1 MSSGDEFELNY
12 IKIDSENEIELL
24 SSTNYAKEI
33 SLLFETIINNEQ
45 YKIAKSITKDI
56 EKNIHDNSELLKN
69 NIEFSKKFIKIITSD
84 KRKKLNASVK
94 RILSIDFGKEFIFNY
109 SNIFDVCSILTLLF
123 TETKKYKIS
132 SIEDLKNI
140 IKKINFPQYDF
151 YRLYLDFS
159 KKNNKRNSISSS
171 SINTKISN
179 DIKQENNLSMNY
191 KNLETNIKNY
201 FVLNNELSYLKDEES
216 SKAITRNKFIYPE
229 YNKNIHKNFD
239 IKKIELPI
247 ELIMLLSKLRQV
259 NCLIF
264 QIQNIQKKYLEL
276 ANFIL
281 SNIEWLFIKEIEEIK
296 FDLCNEEIQKELDK
310 AYDKITEDLYSK
322 NNINKS
328 LFYYNGVYSA
338 RSINCWMPECDFY
351 FEEKETINRDC
362 NYRNQLTEDSV
373 VITEYTCNINNAF
386 GNLMNIRYI
395 PKINFSI
402 LNNFDTP
409 GFGQF
414 SDSRSSSF
422 FLDDLNNYTINKR
435 NSFDLINE
443 AASIF
448 ELDLDEIE
456 TTQKKN
462 KINENNIQLLN
473 DIEIPSPLIEI
484 NDTYNNYFKM
494 VLFYSYYLSKS
505 LRKINSLSLF
515 FQDSFSYE
523 ININYKIEDKSE
535 LTHFLIFLNNI
546 EFLQEINISFNSLD
560 DKSFEYMLR
569 ILHKNTLLSKIRIS
583 FFTPDLNYYDNS
595 LFNLCVSK
603 KIDLSQLFSEFSEYQ
618 KNGDNSKERKFNE
631 YILEEKLLNP
641 FIFNLCNLSNLLKHQ
656 LIKNIEE
663 LVLRFDIPLP
673 LINNQKYRIVIIK
686 FIFDILIMLTFQDN
700 RTNTFKI
707 LAPNLEI
714 NSNKMPFIKSFFNEI
729 SLTEE
734 ENNNETNQ
742 NVEIKTGETIE
753 EIDNKEIN
761 DKKIESALNNNK
773 NKKVINKT
781 DENKQQILSQLSKEK
796 MKEFEK
802 INKKKTFNKI
812 NDFDIDKQYIPKSSS
827 EKAVIRKNSSEEYDN
842 INSEIQ
848 LYYNNRLE
856 NLVIQLKICFLPEI
870 FNICKINNLAGLKYI
885 NLGNL
890 DEISFKGFVDDYK
903 LNCSKLKSL
912 VTLKINLGFSVL
924 SYDNLEKY
932 IFDFIN
938 TNSPKLREKLLL
950 SNLIIDKEDKMEK
963 LIDLVYLKANIEKLI
978 VKINND
984 NIDLLSKLL
993 PKFIIQYR
1001 TKYIKD
1007 IYTLMLILNHPKCK
1021 KINEKEIIENLCDF
1035 IIFSKNKTILCDEI
1049 S

>member
-1 MSSGDEFELNY
+1 MSCEDEFELNY
-12 IKIDSENEIELL
+12 IKIDSKDEIKLL
-24 SSTNYAKEI
+24 ETDDSVAEI
-33 SLLFETIINNEQ
+33 STLFSKVADFGQKKLNKNII
-45 YKIAKSITKDI
+45 KDL
-56 EKNIHDNSELLKN
+56 EKNIPQNYDLLKY
-69 NIEFSKKFIKIITSD
+69 NIDFSKKFIKIINLD
-84 KRKKLNASVK
+84 KKKNFIASVK
-94 RILSIDFGKEFIFNY
+94 RILSIDFEKEFIFNY
-109 SNIFDVCSILTLLF
+109 TNIYDVSSIICLLF
-123 TETKKYKIS
+123 SEYKKYKIS
-132 SIEDLKNI
+132 SIDDLKNI
-140 IKKINFPQYDF
+140 IKRINLQQYDF
-151 YRLYLDFS
+151 YRLYTDFS
-159 KKNNKRNSISSS
+159 LKKKKTTISSTNKTQVKS
-171 SINTKISN
+171 SQINDNKT
-179 DIKQENNLSMNY
+179 
-191 KNLETNIKNY
+191 LEKNIKNNY
-201 FVLNNELSYLKDEES
+201 VLNNEYSYINEDKENDIKII
-216 SKAITRNKFIYPE
+216 SKKIFIYPE
-229 YNKNIHKNFD
+229 YNKIGNKDPGLN
-239 IKKIELPI
+239 KTELPI
-247 ELIMLLSKLRQV
+247 ELILILRKLKDVRT
-259 NCLIF
+259 LIF
-264 QIQNIQKKYLEL
+264 QIQNVENNYKNL
-276 ANFIL
+276 AKFIL
-281 SNIEWLFIKEIEEIK
+281 SNIDWLFIKGINEVK
-296 FDLCNEEIQKELDK
+296 FDINNEDIQRGLDES
-310 AYDKITEDLYSK
+310 YNLITENYYKKYKIDK
-322 NNINKS
+322 NKI
-328 LFYYNGVYSA
+328 FYNGLYSA
-338 RSINCWMPECDFY
+338 RNINCWVPESDLFFFDKKGVQGDDYFY
-351 FEEKETINRDC
+351 KTQITD
-362 NYRNQLTEDSV
+362 DSV
-373 VITEYTCNINNAF
+373 IIKDYICNIYNAF

-395 PKINFSI
+395 PKINFS
-402 LNNFDTP
+402 LNNNLKNQIMKQIPEMRTFT
-409 GFGQF
+409 QC
-414 SDSRSSSF
+414 
-422 FLDDLNNYTINKR
+422 LDDVKKPKNLGN
-435 NSFDLINE
+435 DLFFEDFINE
-443 AASIF
+443 SVSIF
-448 ELDLDEIE
+448 DIDDKDENPKQRRDSIFAIDNYE
-456 TTQKKN
+456 NIYDMENIGKN
-462 KINENNIQLLN
+462 YN
-473 DIEIPSPLIEI
+473 DYFNMILI
-484 NDTYNNYFKM
+484 
-494 VLFYSYYLSKS
+494 YSYYLGKFC
-505 LRKINSLSLF
+505 KNIETLSMY
-515 FQDSFSYE
+515 FQNAFTYE
-523 ININYKIEDKSE
+523 INNLYKTEVNSE
-535 LTHFLIFLNNI
+535 YIHFLLLLNKLEN
-546 EFLQEINISFNSLD
+546 LKDINFSFNSLD
-560 DKSFEYMLR
+560 DKSFEY
-569 ILHKNTLLSKIRIS
+569 ILGILSKNSTLSKLRMS
-583 FFTPDLNYYDNS
+583 FFTPDINYYDNA
-595 LFNLCVSK
+595 LFNLCSSK
-603 KIDLSQLFSEFSEYQ
+603 KLEPNKLFNEFSEYQ
-618 KNGDNSKERKFNE
+618 RQSRKNKEKKINE
-631 YILEEKLLNP
+631 YILEEILLNP
-641 FIFNLCNLSNLLKHQ
+641 FMNNLCNLSNLLKLQ
-656 LIKNIEE
+656 LLKNLEE
-663 LVLRFDIPLP
+663 LIFRFDIPLP

-761 DKKIESALNNNK
+761 DKKIESALNNNE

-802 INKKKTFNKI
+802 INKKQTFNKT
-812 NDFDIDKQYIPKSSS
+812 NDFDINKQYIPKSSS
-827 EKAVIRKNSSEEYDN
+827 EKAAIRKNLSEEYDN

-848 LYYNNRLE
+848 LYYNNKLE
-856 NLVIQLKICFLPEI
+856 NLVIQLKIFFLPEI

-912 VTLKINLGFSVL
+912 VTLKIILGFSVL

>member
-201 FVLNNELSYLKDEES
+201 FVLNNELSYLKEEES

-402 LNNFDTP
+402 LNNFDAP

-462 KINENNIQLLN
+462 QLLN

-595 LFNLCVSK
+595 LFNLCASK
-603 KIDLSQLFSEFSEYQ
+603 KIDLNQLFSDYFEKEKKVNKS
-618 KNGDNSKERKFNE
+618 NERKFNE
-631 YILEEKLLNP
+631 FILDEKLLNP
-641 FIFNLCNLSNLLKHQ
+641 FILNLCNLLNKS
-656 LIKNIEE
+656 IEE
-663 LVLRFDIPLP
+663 LAFRFDIPLP
-673 LINNQKYRIVIIK
+673 LINDQKYKIVIIK
-686 FIFDILIMLTFQDN
+686 FIMNILIMLTFQYN
-700 RTNTFKI
+700 RTHTFKI

-714 NSNKMPFIKSFFNEI
+714 NGIKMPFIKTFFNEI
-729 SLTEE
+729 VLSD
-734 ENNNETNQ
+734 
-742 NVEIKTGETIE
+742 VE
-753 EIDNKEIN
+753 
-761 DKKIESALNNNK
+761 NNK
-773 NKKVINKT
+773 NFETKK
-781 DENKQQILSQLSKEK
+781 SKEK
-796 MKEFEK
+796 GDKKEGIQNN
-802 INKKKTFNKI
+802 INK
-812 NDFDIDKQYIPKSSS
+812 QYLQKNSS
-827 EKAVIRKNSSEEYDN
+827 ETAAMRKNSSEKNDN
-842 INSEIQ
+842 IDSNSDQ
-848 LYYNNRLE
+848 LNYNNKLE

-870 FNICKINNLAGLKYI
+870 FNFCKINNLAGLKYI

-903 LNCSKLKSL
+903 LNYTKLQSL

-924 SYDNLEKY
+924 FYDNLEKY

-938 TNSPKLREKLLL
+938 INSKNLQEKLLL
-950 SNLIIDKEDKMEK
+950 SNLIINNEDKMEK
-963 LIDLVYLKANIEKLI
+963 LIELVYLKANIEKLVI
-978 VKINND
+978 KINYE
-984 NIDLLSKLL
+984 NINLLSKLL
-993 PKFIIQYR
+993 TKFTIQYQNKC
-1001 TKYIKD
+1001 TKN
-1007 IYTLMLILNHPKCK
+1007 IYSLMLALNHPKCK
-1021 KINEKEIIENLCDF
+1021 KINKKEIITNLCDF
-1035 IIFSKNKTILCDEI
+1035 IIFSKYRTILCNEK